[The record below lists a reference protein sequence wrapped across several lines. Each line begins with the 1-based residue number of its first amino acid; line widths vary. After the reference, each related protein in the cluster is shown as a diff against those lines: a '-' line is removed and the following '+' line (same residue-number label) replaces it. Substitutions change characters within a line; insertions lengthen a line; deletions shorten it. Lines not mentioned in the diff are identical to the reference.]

1 MKKIINKKVYDT
13 ETAKEIATND
23 YSDVSNRLNN
33 GRSSTL
39 YQTKKGNYFLLTET
53 CWQGEHDNIEP
64 LTKDEAVEEWA
75 HFHNQCIEFEEAFP
89 DVKTEEA

>member
-33 GRSSTL
+33 GRSNTL

-64 LTKDEAVEEWA
+64 LSKNEAVEEWE
-75 HFHNQCIEFEEAFP
+75 HFHNQCTEFEEAFP
-89 DVKTEEA
+89 DVKIEEA